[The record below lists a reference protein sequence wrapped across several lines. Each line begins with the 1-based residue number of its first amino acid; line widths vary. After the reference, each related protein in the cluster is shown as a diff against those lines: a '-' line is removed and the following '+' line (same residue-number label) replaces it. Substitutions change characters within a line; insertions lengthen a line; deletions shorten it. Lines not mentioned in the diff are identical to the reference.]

1 MTRMLFRAQGVI
13 FLLFGLTT
21 GALFNTVVELREEQA
36 RVQAT
41 ARVYLSL
48 PVSALSEVNVMEASL

>member
-1 MTRMLFRAQGVI
+1 MLFRAQAVI

-36 RVQAT
+36 RMQAT